1 MAVIR
6 HIGLKQINGPL
17 IMLDK
22 IKNASFDE
30 LVQIEVENSGSRQGR
45 IVQIDGERVVVQVF
59 EGTNNLSLENTKVSF
74 AGKPLEIALSS
85 EIIGRVF
92 NGSGKPIDG
101 FKEIFAEEYKDINGS
116 AINPI
121 SRSYPKNFIETGIS
135 SIDALS
141 TLIRGQ
147 KLPIFSDAGL
157 PHNQL
162 AVQIVN
168 QAKISDSNE
177 QESGNFCIVF
187 AAMGVKNDVADYF
200 KTKFEQSG
208 VLKNVVM
215 FLNLSNDPII
225 ERILTPRCALTAAE
239 YLAFEKN
246 MHVLVILTDM
256 TSYAEAVR
264 EISSSKGE
272 IPGRKGYPGYL
283 YSDLAQIYE
292 RAGIL
297 KNSKG
302 SVTQIPILTMPNGD
316 ITNPIPDLTGYITE
330 GQIVLSKELNKKG
343 IYPPVDILP
352 SLSRLMKDGI
362 GEKFTRKDHKDLANQ
377 LFACYAKVQ
386 EIKSLASV
394 IGEDKLSEI
403 DKKYMLFGKLFEE
416 YFLAQNLNENRTI
429 EQTLNLGWDLLAV
442 LPKEE
447 LDRIETSILDE
458 FYDEK
463 KANRFKIST

>member
-1 MAVIR
+1 
-6 HIGLKQINGPL
+6 
-17 IMLDK
+17 
-22 IKNASFDE
+22 
-30 LVQIEVENSGSRQGR
+30 
-45 IVQIDGERVVVQVF
+45 
-59 EGTNNLSLENTKVSF
+59 
-74 AGKPLEIALSS
+74 
-85 EIIGRVF
+85 
-92 NGSGKPIDG
+92 
-101 FKEIFAEEYKDINGS
+101 
-116 AINPI
+116 
-121 SRSYPKNFIETGIS
+121 
-135 SIDALS
+135 
-141 TLIRGQ
+141 
-147 KLPIFSDAGL
+147 
-157 PHNQL
+157 
-162 AVQIVN
+162 
-168 QAKISDSNE
+168 
-177 QESGNFCIVF
+177 
-187 AAMGVKNDVADYF
+187 
-200 KTKFEQSG
+200 
-208 VLKNVVM
+208 
-215 FLNLSNDPII
+215 
-225 ERILTPRCALTAAE
+225 
-239 YLAFEKN
+239 
-246 MHVLVILTDM
+246 
-256 TSYAEAVR
+256 
-264 EISSSKGE
+264 
-272 IPGRKGYPGYL
+272 
-283 YSDLAQIYE
+283 
-292 RAGIL
+292 
-297 KNSKG
+297 
-302 SVTQIPILTMPNGD
+302 MPNGD